1 MLPMP
6 PSATAQLDARD
17 LLRRI
22 SDRWT
27 LLIGVQLAAGPRRFG
42 ELAKAV
48 DGISKK
54 MLAQTLRNLE
64 RDGLV
69 ARTVIP
75 SMPVT
80 VEYALTPL
88 GATLT
93 APIQALTTWTDTHM
107 AEVGAARR
115 RYDGERKRVQDDDV

>member
-1 MLPMP
+1 MP
-6 PSATAQLDARD
+6 PSTSAQLDARD

-27 LLIGVQLAAGPRRFG
+27 LLIGVQLAMGPRRFG
-42 ELAKAV
+42 ELSRAV

-69 ARTVIP
+69 ARTVVP

-93 APIQALTTWTDTHM
+93 APIQALTAWTEAHM
-107 AEVGAARR
+107 GEVGAARR
-115 RYDGERKRVQDDDV
+115 NYDSNHVTTQDHDT

>member
-1 MLPMP
+1 MP
-6 PSATAQLDARD
+6 LSTSAQLDARD

-27 LLIGVQLAAGPRRFG
+27 LLIGVQLAMGPRRFG
-42 ELAKAV
+42 ELSRAV

-69 ARTVIP
+69 ARTVVP

-93 APIQALTTWTDTHM
+93 EPIQALTNWTDAHM
-107 AEVGAARR
+107 GEVGAARR
-115 RYDGERKRVQDDDV
+115 RYDDQHKRAEDDEF